1 MSPQLINEK
10 KLARAQRTREI
21 IHELMDCETEADVNS
36 VVDTYKADIMRLK
49 LDKYL
54 ASTIKRV
61 EAVDINRTFNIK
73 N

>member
-36 VVDTYKADIMRLK
+36 VVELYRADIMRLK
-49 LDKYL
+49 LDKHL

-61 EAVDINRTFNIK
+61 EAVDINKSFNYK